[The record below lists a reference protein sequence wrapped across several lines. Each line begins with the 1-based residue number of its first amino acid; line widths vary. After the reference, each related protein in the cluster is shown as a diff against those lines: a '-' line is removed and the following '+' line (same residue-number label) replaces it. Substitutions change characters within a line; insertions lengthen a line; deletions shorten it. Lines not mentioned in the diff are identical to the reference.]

1 MPVTSAG
8 LLLYR
13 VDDTGLLELW
23 LVHPGGPYWT
33 GKDTAAWS
41 VPKGEYGPEEEPRE
55 VATREFEEECGFPAP
70 DVPLSLLGRY
80 RQASGKI
87 VSVYA
92 GETDADLRFVSS
104 NTCEIE
110 WPPRSGKRLTIP
122 EVDDARWITFSDAE
136 TKLVKGQRPILVA
149 LRARLDDVGRRYRT
163 E

>member
-1 MPVTSAG
+1 MPVTSSG

-13 VDDTGLLELW
+13 IDTTGLLELW

-55 VATREFEEECGFPAP
+55 IALREFEEECGFPAP

-80 RQASGKI
+80 RQASGKV
-87 VSVYA
+87 VSIYV
-92 GETDADLRFVSS
+92 GETSAELRFVGS

-110 WPPRSGKRLTIP
+110 WPPRSGKTLTIP
-122 EVDDARWITFSDAE
+122 EVDDARWIAMSDAE
-136 TKLVKGQRPILVA
+136 TKLVKGQRPLLVS
-149 LRARLDDVGRRYRT
+149 LRARLDDAGRQYRT

>member
-80 RQASGKI
+80 RQA
-87 VSVYA
+87 
-92 GETDADLRFVSS
+92 
-104 NTCEIE
+104 
-110 WPPRSGKRLTIP
+110 
-122 EVDDARWITFSDAE
+122 
-136 TKLVKGQRPILVA
+136 
-149 LRARLDDVGRRYRT
+149 
-163 E
+163 

>member
-13 VDDTGLLELW
+13 LDATGLLELW

-55 VATREFEEECGFPAP
+55 VALREFEEECGFPAP

-80 RQASGKI
+80 RQASGKV

-92 GETDADLRFVSS
+92 GETSAELRFVSS

-110 WPPRSGKRLTIP
+110 WPPRSGKTLTIP
-122 EVDDARWITFSDAE
+122 EVDDARWIAMSDAE
-136 TKLVKGQRPILVA
+136 TKLVEGQRPLLES
-149 LRARLDDVGRRYRT
+149 LRARLDDAGRQYRT